1 MLELDRL
8 LTNPPKLHDY
18 GGTLISDWRIDD
30 FTCRELS
37 ARLSPQMKTMET
49 GAGLST
55 IIFAASG
62 CDHTCIVP
70 DSGLV
75 DRIKNFCRDTDID
88 LSPVHFVIA
97 KSCDVIHQFPPLSF
111 DLVLIDGCHGF
122 PSIFVDFCYASKA
135 LKIGGVLILDDMHI
149 YTCHQTAL
157 FMQSDAGWKIVI
169 LNKRFV
175 LGIKLSDTIDYE
187 WTSQPFVISRR
198 KYSNVGPLFM
208 AKLTVKSVVDDG
220 LGTTIRKIV
229 KRALMRLH

>member
-1 MLELDRL
+1 MLELDTL

-30 FTCRELS
+30 STCSELR

-62 CDHTCIVP
+62 WDHTCIVP

-75 DRIKNFCRDTDID
+75 ERIKDFCRGADID
-88 LSPVHFVIA
+88 LSAVSFVIA
-97 KSCDVIHQFPPLSF
+97 KSCDVIHQYPPLSF

-149 YTCHQTAL
+149 YTCHQIHL
-157 FMQSDAGWKIVI
+157 
-169 LNKRFV
+169 
-175 LGIKLSDTIDYE
+175 
-187 WTSQPFVISRR
+187 P
-198 KYSNVGPLFM
+198 SNSAFHAV
-208 AKLTVKSVVDDG
+208 
-220 LGTTIRKIV
+220 
-229 KRALMRLH
+229 